1 MTKSRVKWAGNVACM
16 GVLVRKSLDK
26 RPLEDVV
33 VVGRTILRRL
43 LHEQAGCNLDSSGL
57 GQEQVVGPC
66 KHGNEPS
73 GCIKYRNFSTK

>member
-1 MTKSRVKWAGNVACM
+1 M
-16 GVLVRKSLDK
+16 GVLVGKSVDK

-33 VVGRTILRRL
+33 VVGRTILRL
-43 LHEQAGCNLDSSGL
+43 ILHEQDRCNLDSSGL
-57 GQEQVVGPC
+57 GQEQAVGPC